1 MDRQKKL
8 LIFAAAWVSAGLL
21 TWFLY
26 AKTVAPQQEKQA
38 SVFVASRDM
47 AIGTLLKPGDLKR
60 VNYPERSIP
69 KGIVTDQNNAV
80 NRVLL
85 VPINSNEP
93 VLASKLS
100 AATTVEGMAST
111 IEPGLRAVSVQITD
125 ASGVAGMVLPNAHVD
140 VLFTR
145 PGSMAEAVTTTILE
159 NVKVLSTGRQLATG
173 QTLDPR
179 APRSPVVTL
188 LLTPADAQKLELAK
202 NQGKIS
208 LSLRN
213 PLDTSKADATSPI
226 TTEVLDPNG
235 NARAAAAR
243 KARTP
248 ARTPAAN
255 GEGWPEYR
263 PAAAAKKEP
272 EKPRV
277 VVDVYRGDRHVQELF
292 K

>member
-38 SVFVASRDM
+38 AVFVASRDM

-60 VNYPERSIP
+60 VNYPERSMP
-69 KGIVTDQNNAV
+69 KGVVTDQKDAV

-93 VLASKLS
+93 VLGSKLS

-125 ASGVAGMVLPNAHVD
+125 ASGVAGMVQPNAHVD

-145 PGSMAEAVTTTILE
+145 PGSMAEATTSTILE
-159 NVKVLSTGRQLATG
+159 NVKVLSTGKQLPTGATA
-173 QTLDPR
+173 DPR

-188 LLTPADAQKLELAK
+188 LLTPGDAQKLELAK

-213 PLDTSKADATSPI
+213 PLDNTKSTETAPI
-226 TTEVLDPNG
+226 TTEVLDPNI
-235 NARAAAAR
+235 NARMAF
-243 KARTP
+243 
-248 ARTPAAN
+248 
-255 GEGWPEYR
+255 
-263 PAAAAKKEP
+263 AKRG
-272 EKPRV
+272 RV
-277 VVDVYRGDRHVQELF
+277 GG